1 MFKEN
6 LKIYMINSVS
16 LGVTTFSNI
25 ESGLKILLLL
35 VTIGFTISKWIGIKN
50 QIDKEKK

>member
-6 LKIYMINSVS
+6 LKIYMINSIS

-35 VTIGFTISKWIGIKN
+35 VTIGFTISKWMGIKD
-50 QIDKEKK
+50 QLKKEKK